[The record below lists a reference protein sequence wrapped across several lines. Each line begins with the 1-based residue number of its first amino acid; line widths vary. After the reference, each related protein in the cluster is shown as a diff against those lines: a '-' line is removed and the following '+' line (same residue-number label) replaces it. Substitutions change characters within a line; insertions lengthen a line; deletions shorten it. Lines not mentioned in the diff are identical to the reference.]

1 MPRAK
6 KDGQH
11 INCYIDR
18 TLCERLK
25 AYADEKGQTM
35 TMALERILKQYFE
48 SENKEAIDKD
58 DMEALCSDD
67 CNHYAKENLYFLF
80 LCWDRNLRFSVR
92 KKRL

>member
-18 TLCERLK
+18 TLYERLK

-35 TMALERILKQYFE
+35 TTALERILKQHFE
-48 SENKEAIDKD
+48 EV
-58 DMEALCSDD
+58 
-67 CNHYAKENLYFLF
+67 
-80 LCWDRNLRFSVR
+80 DRNAGE
-92 KKRL
+92 K

>member
-48 SENKEAIDKD
+48 SENKYAIDKD
-58 DMEALCSDD
+58 DKEALCSDEFE
-67 CNHYAKENLYFLF
+67 K
-80 LCWDRNLRFSVR
+80 R
-92 KKRL
+92 KGL

>member
-25 AYADEKGQTM
+25 AADDDDGAGTN
-35 TMALERILKQYFE
+35 LKTIF
-48 SENKEAIDKD
+48 
-58 DMEALCSDD
+58 
-67 CNHYAKENLYFLF
+67 
-80 LCWDRNLRFSVR
+80 
-92 KKRL
+92 

>member
-1 MPRAK
+1 MMPRAK

-25 AYADEKGQTM
+25 TYADEKGQTM

-48 SENKEAIDKD
+48 EIERAEQK
-58 DMEALCSDD
+58 
-67 CNHYAKENLYFLF
+67 
-80 LCWDRNLRFSVR
+80 
-92 KKRL
+92 

>member
-18 TLCERLK
+18 ILCERLK

-35 TMALERILKQYFE
+35 TTALERILKQYFE
-48 SENKEAIDKD
+48 GLDDNSERI
-58 DMEALCSDD
+58 S
-67 CNHYAKENLYFLF
+67 
-80 LCWDRNLRFSVR
+80 
-92 KKRL
+92 

>member
-1 MPRAK
+1 MPRAR

-18 TLCERLK
+18 TLCEQLK

-48 SENKEAIDKD
+48 RENKETINKD
-58 DMEALCSDD
+58 GMEALA
-67 CNHYAKENLYFLF
+67 YPYYPKTI
-80 LCWDRNLRFSVR
+80 
-92 KKRL
+92 KK

>member
-18 TLCERLK
+18 ILCERLK

-35 TMALERILKQYFE
+35 TTALERILKQHFE
-48 SENKEAIDKD
+48 EENRKTIDILDK
-58 DMEALCSDD
+58 MMHTLIMVIRRTQRTPKA
-67 CNHYAKENLYFLF
+67 A
-80 LCWDRNLRFSVR
+80 
-92 KKRL
+92 

>member
-18 TLCERLK
+18 ALCERLK
-25 AYADEKGQTM
+25 AYADDKGQTI

-48 SENKEAIDKD
+48 EIDQTGIEKG
-58 DMEALCSDD
+58 
-67 CNHYAKENLYFLF
+67 
-80 LCWDRNLRFSVR
+80 
-92 KKRL
+92 

>member
-25 AYADEKGQTM
+25 SYADEKGQTM
-35 TMALERILKQYFE
+35 TTALERILKQYFDE
-48 SENKEAIDKD
+48 VGQEDT
-58 DMEALCSDD
+58 
-67 CNHYAKENLYFLF
+67 KEN
-80 LCWDRNLRFSVR
+80 
-92 KKRL
+92 

>member
-35 TMALERILKQYFE
+35 TMALERIGKQCFE
-48 SENKEAIDKD
+48 RKNKEAIEKD
-58 DMEALCSDD
+58 DREALCSDEFE
-67 CNHYAKENLYFLF
+67 K
-80 LCWDRNLRFSVR
+80 R
-92 KKRL
+92 KGL

>member
-25 AYADEKGQTM
+25 SYADEKGQTM
-35 TMALERILKQYFE
+35 TMALERILKQHFE
-48 SENKEAIDKD
+48 EENRKTIDKD
-58 DMEALCSDD
+58 DMEAS
-67 CNHYAKENLYFLF
+67 
-80 LCWDRNLRFSVR
+80 R
-92 KKRL
+92 

>member
-35 TMALERILKQYFE
+35 TTALERILKQHFE
-48 SENKEAIDKD
+48 EENRKTIDKD
-58 DMEALCSDD
+58 DMEALCSDEFE
-67 CNHYAKENLYFLF
+67 K
-80 LCWDRNLRFSVR
+80 R
-92 KKRL
+92 KGL

>member
-35 TMALERILKQYFE
+35 TTALERILKQYFE
-48 SENKEAIDKD
+48 RVNQEKSEDI
-58 DMEALCSDD
+58 
-67 CNHYAKENLYFLF
+67 
-80 LCWDRNLRFSVR
+80 
-92 KKRL
+92 

>member
-1 MPRAK
+1 MMPRAK

-25 AYADEKGQTM
+25 AYADDKGQTI

-48 SENKEAIDKD
+48 EIDQTGIEKE
-58 DMEALCSDD
+58 
-67 CNHYAKENLYFLF
+67 
-80 LCWDRNLRFSVR
+80 
-92 KKRL
+92 

>member
-48 SENKEAIDKD
+48 EIERAEQK
-58 DMEALCSDD
+58 
-67 CNHYAKENLYFLF
+67 
-80 LCWDRNLRFSVR
+80 
-92 KKRL
+92 

>member
-25 AYADEKGQTM
+25 SYADEKGQTM
-35 TMALERILKQYFE
+35 TMALERILKQYLE
-48 SENKEAIDKD
+48 SENKETIDKD
-58 DMEALCSDD
+58 DVEAL
-67 CNHYAKENLYFLF
+67 
-80 LCWDRNLRFSVR
+80 R
-92 KKRL
+92 

>member
-18 TLCERLK
+18 ILCERLK

-35 TMALERILKQYFE
+35 TTALERILKQHFE
-48 SENKEAIDKD
+48 EENRKTIDILDK
-58 DMEALCSDD
+58 MMYTLIMVIRRTQRTPKA
-67 CNHYAKENLYFLF
+67 A
-80 LCWDRNLRFSVR
+80 
-92 KKRL
+92 

>member
-35 TMALERILKQYFE
+35 TTALERILKQYFE
-48 SENKEAIDKD
+48 GLDDNSERI
-58 DMEALCSDD
+58 S
-67 CNHYAKENLYFLF
+67 
-80 LCWDRNLRFSVR
+80 
-92 KKRL
+92 

>member
-25 AYADEKGQTM
+25 SYADEKGQTM

-48 SENKEAIDKD
+48 SESTEAIDKD
-58 DMEALCSDD
+58 DMEAL
-67 CNHYAKENLYFLF
+67 
-80 LCWDRNLRFSVR
+80 R
-92 KKRL
+92 

>member
-35 TMALERILKQYFE
+35 TTALERILKQHFE
-48 SENKEAIDKD
+48 EDKEAIDKD
-58 DMEALCSDD
+58 DMEAL
-67 CNHYAKENLYFLF
+67 
-80 LCWDRNLRFSVR
+80 R
-92 KKRL
+92 

>member
-35 TMALERILKQYFE
+35 TMALERILKHYFE

-58 DMEALCSDD
+58 DMEALCSDEFE
-67 CNHYAKENLYFLF
+67 K
-80 LCWDRNLRFSVR
+80 R
-92 KKRL
+92 KGL

>member
-18 TLCERLK
+18 TLCEQLK
-25 AYADEKGQTM
+25 AYADDKGQTI

-48 SENKEAIDKD
+48 EIDQTGIEKE
-58 DMEALCSDD
+58 
-67 CNHYAKENLYFLF
+67 
-80 LCWDRNLRFSVR
+80 
-92 KKRL
+92 

>member
-35 TMALERILKQYFE
+35 TTALERILKQHFE
-48 SENKEAIDKD
+48 EENRKTKEKQRNYINCISNYYCCIIDFSR
-58 DMEALCSDD
+58 SD
-67 CNHYAKENLYFLF
+67 NSNING
-80 LCWDRNLRFSVR
+80 R
-92 KKRL
+92 

>member
-25 AYADEKGQTM
+25 SYADEKGQTM
-35 TMALERILKQYFE
+35 TMALERILKQYVE
-48 SENKEAIDKD
+48 SENKETIDKD
-58 DMEALCSDD
+58 DMEAL
-67 CNHYAKENLYFLF
+67 
-80 LCWDRNLRFSVR
+80 R
-92 KKRL
+92 

>member
-18 TLCERLK
+18 TLCEHLK

-48 SENKEAIDKD
+48 KESKEAINKNDTAELHSDKF
-58 DMEALCSDD
+58 E
-67 CNHYAKENLYFLF
+67 K
-80 LCWDRNLRFSVR
+80 R
-92 KKRL
+92 KGL

>member
-35 TMALERILKQYFE
+35 TMALERILKKYFE
-48 SENKEAIDKD
+48 S
-58 DMEALCSDD
+58 
-67 CNHYAKENLYFLF
+67 
-80 LCWDRNLRFSVR
+80 
-92 KKRL
+92 

>member
-18 TLCERLK
+18 TLCEQLK

-48 SENKEAIDKD
+48 GENKEAITLS
-58 DMEALCSDD
+58 MNCP
-67 CNHYAKENLYFLF
+67 
-80 LCWDRNLRFSVR
+80 
-92 KKRL
+92 